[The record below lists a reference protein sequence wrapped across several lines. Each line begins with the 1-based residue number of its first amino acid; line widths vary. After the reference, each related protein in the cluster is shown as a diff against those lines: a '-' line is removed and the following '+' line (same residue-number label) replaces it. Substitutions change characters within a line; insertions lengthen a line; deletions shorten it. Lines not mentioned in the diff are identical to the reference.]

1 MSIGCDTLH
10 LTLIC
15 LVRQPPP
22 YLFFIRNFLTF
33 AGEGWRNTPPES
45 PNNTSYYYEESIL
58 SFGSLLPT
66 YPI

>member
-1 MSIGCDTLH
+1 MSLSASYEHARATAS
-10 LTLIC
+10 
-15 LVRQPPP
+15 P
-22 YLFFIRNFLTF
+22 YLFFIRNFLMF
-33 AGEGWRNTPPES
+33 AGEGWRNAPPES

>member
-1 MSIGCDTLH
+1 MRTCATAS
-10 LTLIC
+10 
-15 LVRQPPP
+15 P
-22 YLFFIRNFLTF
+22 YLFFIRNFLMF
-33 AGEGWRNTPPES
+33 AGEGWRNAPPES